1 MKKFVAMF
9 LALVLVVGALGC
21 GSDGG
26 NSSTAQNSSTGG
38 STNST
43 AESEASTGEESQA
56 QTEEFTYPLAPNADG
71 SLATISMNKDDFVRA
86 DLPEYTQIDGK
97 SYYYADALE
106 EATGIHVNWIGSSS
120 NPQATSEAANLLIV
134 SGEYPDVWR
143 VNWVTH
149 PGGPTGALNDEL
161 ILNLNEYQEYCP
173 NLFAYYD
180 ARPDVKKLVVNDD
193 GDMYCFPYMIE
204 TDADGTWGLGAGFRT
219 DWLEEAGLDLPST
232 VAEWTEALQA
242 FKDMGKGGLSFEARW
257 LWLENAAANLSNAY
271 DTVYGF
277 YIRDGQV
284 QYGVLEEGYKAFIQQ
299 LADWYAAGLLDP
311 DFASVDKSTVKAK
324 WANSEYGAVMMHSG
338 DIENGI
344 IANEGGDPFECD
356 TVPPMVMNE
365 GDPIEF
371 GHFNAKFNGGFM
383 HSVAPGENQEIALR
397 WCDYLYSDA
406 GRKLTSFGTEGITWE
421 ADENGNWKNFTDLV
435 MNNTETTDSPS
446 TIVYKFGWKTNW
458 GYAQME
464 EVRDFFN
471 SDFVNK
477 ANADWASNMTAHY
490 YPTVTHTEEEADI
503 VANTYSDI
511 ETFVQEGIMRFILGT
526 DSMDNWDS
534 FTEQI
539 RSLGIDEVIAAK
551 QAAYDRF
558 QSR

>member
-284 QYGVLEEGYKAFIQQ
+284 QYGVLDEGYKAFIQQ

-446 TIVYKFGWKTNW
+446 TIVYQFGWKTNW

>member
-1 MKKFVAMF
+1 MKKLVSLL

-26 NSSTAQNSSTGG
+26 NSSQTQDSSTGG
-38 STNST
+38 GST
-43 AESEASTGEESQA
+43 SEDSAASDGEESQA
-56 QTEEFTYPLAPNADG
+56 ETAEFSYPVAPNADG
-71 SLATISMNKDDFVRA
+71 SKVTITMNKDDFVRE
-86 DLPEYTQIDGK
+86 DVPEYTMIDGK
-97 SYYYADALE
+97 SYYYPDALE
-106 EATGIHVNWIGSSS
+106 EVTGIHVDWIGSSS
-120 NPQATSEAANLLIV
+120 NPQATTEAANLLIV

-143 VNWVTH
+143 INWITH
-149 PGGPTGALNDEL
+149 PGGATGALADGL
-161 ILNLNEYQEYCP
+161 ILNLNDYAEYCP
-173 NLFAYYD
+173 NVFAYYD
-180 ARPDVKKLVVNDD
+180 ERPDVKKLVVNDD
-193 GDMYCFPYMIE
+193 GDMYCFPCMIE
-204 TDADGTWGLGAGFRT
+204 TDAAGTWGLGAGFRT
-219 DWLEEAGLDLPST
+219 DWLAEAGLELPST

-271 DTVYGF
+271 DTIYGF
-277 YIRDGQV
+277 YIRDGKV
-284 QYGVLEEGYKAFIQQ
+284 QYGVLDEGYKQFIQQ
-299 LADWYAAGLLDP
+299 LSDWYAAGLLDP
-311 DFASVDKSTVKAK
+311 DFATVDKSTVKAK
-324 WANSEYGAVMMHSG
+324 WANSEYGAVIMHSG

-344 IANEGGDPFECD
+344 IANEGGDHFECD

-383 HSVAPGENQEIALR
+383 HSVSPGENQEMALR

-435 MNNTETTDSPS
+435 MNNTETEDTPS
-446 TIVYKFGWKTNW
+446 AIVYNFGWKTNW
-458 GYAQME
+458 GYPQMP
-464 EVRDFFN
+464 EVRDYFN

-477 ANADWASNMTAHY
+477 ANEDFASNMSAYY
-490 YPTVTHTEEEADI
+490 YPTVTHTEDEADLI
-503 VANTYSDI
+503 ATTYSDI
-511 ETFVQEGIMRFILGT
+511 ETCVQEGIMRFILGT

-534 FTEQI
+534 FADQI

-558 QSR
+558 MSR

>member
-120 NPQATSEAANLLIV
+120 NPQATSEAANLLII

-284 QYGVLEEGYKAFIQQ
+284 QYGVLDEGYKAFIQQ

>member
-284 QYGVLEEGYKAFIQQ
+284 QYGVLDEGYKAFIQQ

-446 TIVYKFGWKTNW
+446 TIVYNFGWKTNW

>member
-43 AESEASTGEESQA
+43 AESDASTGEESQA

-284 QYGVLEEGYKAFIQQ
+284 QYGVLDEGYKAFIQQ

-446 TIVYKFGWKTNW
+446 RIVYQFGWKTNW

>member
-43 AESEASTGEESQA
+43 AESDASTGEESQA
-56 QTEEFTYPLAPNADG
+56 QTEEFTSPLAPNADG

-257 LWLENAAANLSNAY
+257 LWLENSAANLSNAY

-284 QYGVLEEGYKAFIQQ
+284 QYGVLDEGYKAFIQQ

-446 TIVYKFGWKTNW
+446 RIVYQFGWKTNW

>member
-284 QYGVLEEGYKAFIQQ
+284 QYGVLDEGYKAFIQQ

>member
-1 MKKFVAMF
+1 M
-9 LALVLVVGALGC
+9 
-21 GSDGG
+21 
-26 NSSTAQNSSTGG
+26 
-38 STNST
+38 
-43 AESEASTGEESQA
+43 
-56 QTEEFTYPLAPNADG
+56 
-71 SLATISMNKDDFVRA
+71 
-86 DLPEYTQIDGK
+86 
-97 SYYYADALE
+97 
-106 EATGIHVNWIGSSS
+106 ATGIHVNWIGSSS

-149 PGGPTGALNDEL
+149 PGGPTGALTDEL

-284 QYGVLEEGYKAFIQQ
+284 QYGVLDEGYKAFIQQ

-446 TIVYKFGWKTNW
+446 RIVYQFGWKTNW

>member
-43 AESEASTGEESQA
+43 AESDASTGEESQA

-120 NPQATSEAANLLIV
+120 NPQATSEAANLLIL

-284 QYGVLEEGYKAFIQQ
+284 QYGVLDEGYKAFIQQ

-446 TIVYKFGWKTNW
+446 TIVYQFGWKTNW

>member
-284 QYGVLEEGYKAFIQQ
+284 QYGVLDEGYKAFIQQ

-446 TIVYKFGWKTNW
+446 RIVYQFGWKTNW

>member
-43 AESEASTGEESQA
+43 AESDASTGEESQA

-120 NPQATSEAANLLIV
+120 SPQATSEAANLLIV

-284 QYGVLEEGYKAFIQQ
+284 QYGVLDEGYKAFIQQ

-324 WANSEYGAVMMHSG
+324 WANSEYGAVMMHSA

-446 TIVYKFGWKTNW
+446 TIVYQFGWKTNW

>member
-1 MKKFVAMF
+1 MKKFVSLL

-21 GSDGG
+21 SSGD
-26 NSSTAQNSSTGG
+26 NSSQAQDSSTGG
-38 STNST
+38 SST
-43 AESEASTGEESQA
+43 SGDSADSAGEESQA
-56 QTEEFTYPLAPNADG
+56 ETEEFTYPLAPNADG
-71 SLATISMNKDDFVRA
+71 SLATITMNKDDFVRE
-86 DLPEYTQIDGK
+86 DLPDYTIIDGK

-106 EATGIHVNWIGSSS
+106 EATGIHVDWIGSPS

-149 PGGPTGALNDEL
+149 PGGPTGALNDGL
-161 ILNLNEYQEYCP
+161 ILNLNEYSEYCP

-180 ARPDVKKLVVNDD
+180 ERPDVKKLVVNDD

-204 TDADGTWGLGAGFRT
+204 TDAAGTWGLGAGFRT
-219 DWLEEAGLDLPST
+219 DWLADAGLELPST
-232 VAEWTEALQA
+232 VDEWTEALQA
-242 FKDMGKGGLSFEARW
+242 FVDMGKGGLSFEARW
-257 LWLENAAANLSNAY
+257 LWLENSAANLSNAF
-271 DTVYGF
+271 DTMYGF
-277 YIRDGQV
+277 YVRDGQV
-284 QYGVLEEGYKAFIQQ
+284 QYGVLDEGYGEFIGL
-299 LADWYAAGLLDP
+299 LADWYANGLLDP
-311 DFASVDKSTVKAK
+311 DFATVDKSTVKAK
-324 WANSEYGAVMMHSG
+324 WANSEYGAVMMHAG

-365 GDPIEF
+365 GDSIEF

-383 HSVAPGENQEIALR
+383 HSVSPGENQEIALR

-421 ADENGNWKNFTDLV
+421 ADEDGNWKNFTDLV

-446 TIVYKFGWKTNW
+446 TIVYNFGWKSNW
-458 GYAQME
+458 GYPQMP
-464 EVRDFFN
+464 EVRDYFN

-477 ANADWASNMTAHY
+477 ANEDFASNMTNYY
-490 YPTVTHTEEEADI
+490 YPTVTHTEEEADLI
-503 VANTYSDI
+503 ATTYSDI

-539 RSLGIDEVIAAK
+539 RGLGIDEVIAAK

-558 QSR
+558 MSR